1 MSKAARSLW
10 TSVLIYITLTES
22 INSVSFPVK
31 YPAGININSI
41 ATLLP
46 SLNSLLL
53 VYKTKHSLYFLSH
66 PAEGLVD
73 LCHVEASSVHLST
86 VQLLLFVESF
96 SHFSKTCR
104 WRSPNGFPPKLCSKL
119 LYGRWATN
127 DEGAGWAF
135 TLLNFW
141 SLCNFSKTNRSKQ
154 KPLKHTSPPK
164 HGTFYPISCERLL
177 SSPVLKIE
185 ISY

>member
-53 VYKTKHSLYFLSH
+53 VYKTKHSLYFLAH

-104 WRSPNGFPPKLCSKL
+104 WRSRNGSPPQTVLKVALRAVTYEWWGS
-119 LYGRWATN
+119 RMR
-127 DEGAGWAF
+127 F

-154 KPLKHTSPPK
+154 KPLKHISPPK
-164 HGTFYPISCERLL
+164 HGTCYPISCERLL